1 MKTDLGGSS
10 GSRGSGDPNT
20 ATFSLPPDPTCEDS
34 GAHEF
39 REIKLPICPAQVRG
53 SAVTATAG
61 LCRARGP

>member
-61 LCRARGP
+61 LCGARGP